1 MTASPEIDT
10 AAIARE
16 GGLHRTLGKRQITMI
31 GLGGAIGTGLFMGS
45 GIAIGYAGPA
55 VLLSYGIAALIAV
68 IMVFSLSE
76 MAVVHPT
83 AGSFGTY
90 AEIYLGRFAGF
101 LIRYTYWIQ
110 QVLLIGSE
118 AVAIGTYMRFWFPG
132 VPVWLSALG
141 FSGGVIWLN
150 SRPVRNFAWVEYWLT
165 VIKVT
170 AIVLFIIVGGSRIL
184 GVGGAP
190 VGLHNV
196 TGLPGGFIPNGFSGV
211 WMGVLMA
218 LFSFLGL
225 EFVVATAGE
234 AEDPREAIPAAL
246 RTMAARL
253 FLFYILALFIIIA
266 FMPWREAG
274 AKVVTESPFVRM
286 FGAAGIPYAAGMMN
300 FVVASAALSAMNTS
314 LYLASRMLFS
324 LSRGGYAPRS
334 FGQLNA
340 GGVPMAATLL
350 SGACV
355 LLAGSLAMLT
365 PLAYN
370 YLFGIA
376 LFGGILTWSS
386 ILASHLVFRRRHPAA
401 DLPVKMPFFPVA
413 QLVGLA
419 LLAAITAT
427 MAFDHEF
434 WDVAVIA
441 GVPWCLFVAVVYWL
455 WSRRK
460 GAGEATAPSVSASA

>member
-1 MTASPEIDT
+1 
-10 AAIARE
+10 
-16 GGLHRTLGKRQITMI
+16 MI

-55 VLLSYGIAALIAV
+55 VLLSYLIAALIAV

-90 AEIYLGRFAGF
+90 AEIYLGPFAGF

-118 AVAIGTYMRFWFPG
+118 AIAIGTYMRFWFPE
-132 VPVWLSALG
+132 VPVWLSAIG
-141 FSGGVIWLN
+141 FSGALIWLN
-150 SRPVRNFAWVEYWLT
+150 SRPVRNFASVEYWLT

-170 AIVLFIIVGGSRIL
+170 AIMLFIIVGGSRIL
-184 GVGGAP
+184 GLTGP
-190 VGLHNV
+190 STGLHNV
-196 TGLPGGFIPNGFSGV
+196 IGLPGGFMPNGFGGV

-234 AEDPREAIPAAL
+234 AENPREAIPAAL

-253 FLFYILALFIIIA
+253 FLFYILALFIILA
-266 FMPWREAG
+266 FMPWTEAG
-274 AKVVTESPFVRM
+274 AKVVTQSPFVRM
-286 FGAAGIPYAAGMMN
+286 FGAAGIPYAADAMN
-300 FVVASAALSAMNTS
+300 FVVAIAALSAMNTS

-324 LSRGGYAPRS
+324 LSRGGYAPAL
-334 FGQLNA
+334 FGKLSA
-340 GGVPMAATLL
+340 GGVPLAATLL

-376 LFGGILTWSS
+376 LFGGILTWAS
-386 ILASHLVFRRRHPAA
+386 ILASHIVFRRRHAA
-401 DLPVKMPFFPVA
+401 AALPVRMPFFPAA
-413 QLVGLA
+413 QILGLG

-427 MAFDHEF
+427 MAFDRDF
-434 WDVAVIA
+434 WDVAVLA
-441 GVPWCLFVAVVYWL
+441 GAPWCVFVAIVYRL
-455 WSRRK
+455 WAARR
-460 GAGEATAPSVSASA
+460 GRAAASASTLG

>member
-1 MTASPEIDT
+1 MSATPLDAAAG
-10 AAIARE
+10 AAITRE
-16 GGLHRTLGKRQITMI
+16 SGLHRTLGKRQITMI

-55 VLLSYGIAALIAV
+55 VLLSYLIAASIAV

-90 AEIYLGRFAGF
+90 AEIYLGPFAGF
-101 LIRYTYWIQ
+101 LVRYTYWIQ

-118 AVAIGTYMRFWFPG
+118 AIAIGTYMRFWFPE
-132 VPVWLSALG
+132 VPIWLSAFG
-141 FSGGVIWLN
+141 FSGALIWLN
-150 SRPVRNFAWVEYWLT
+150 SRPVRNFASVEYWLT

-170 AIVLFIIVGGSRIL
+170 AIMLFIIVGGSRI
-184 GVGGAP
+184 VGLTGP
-190 VGLHNV
+190 STGLHNV
-196 TGLPGGFIPNGFSGV
+196 IGLTGGFMPNGFSGV

-234 AEDPREAIPAAL
+234 AENPREAIPAAL

-266 FMPWREAG
+266 FMPWTEAG
-274 AKVVTESPFVRM
+274 AKVVTQSPFVRM
-286 FGAAGIPYAAGMMN
+286 FGAAGIPYAADAMN
-300 FVVASAALSAMNTS
+300 FVVAIAALSAMNTS

-324 LSRGGYAPRS
+324 LSRAGHAPRV
-334 FGQLNA
+334 FGTLNS
-340 GGVPMAATLL
+340 GGAPLAATLF
-350 SGACV
+350 SGLCV
-355 LLAGSLAMLT
+355 LLAGSIAMLT

-370 YLFGIA
+370 YLFGVA
-376 LFGGILTWSS
+376 LFGGILTWAS
-386 ILASHLVFRRRHPAA
+386 ILASHMVFRRRHAA
-401 DLPVKMPFFPVA
+401 ATLPVRMPFFPIA
-413 QLVGLA
+413 QIVGLA
-419 LLAAITAT
+419 LLAAITVT

-434 WDVAVIA
+434 WDMAVLA
-441 GVPWCLFVAVVYWL
+441 GAPWCVLVALVYWL
-455 WSRRK
+455 WPARR
-460 GAGEATAPSVSASA
+460 GRAVVSASSVG